1 MPKSA
6 QVAQKC
12 QKVTR
17 VPNSAQSAQKCPE
30 CPKEPKIAQSVQKC
44 PECPKMSKSVQTV
57 QKCLKWP
64 ESVQS
69 CQTSRNSILNFFGT
83 PCTRSISLR
92 TIPVT
97 RWAKISLGTSGRQ
110 HCGSSVSRGL
120 FCSAS
125 VCGILRCRGL
135 SLILWSY
142 MFVLCYRVYSE
153 YKPSSSECI
162 LVLL

>member
-1 MPKSA
+1 
-6 QVAQKC
+6 
-12 QKVTR
+12 
-17 VPNSAQSAQKCPE
+17 
-30 CPKEPKIAQSVQKC
+30 
-44 PECPKMSKSVQTV
+44 MSKSVQTV

-69 CQTSRNSILNFFGT
+69 CQTSRNSIRNFFGT
-83 PCTRSISLR
+83 PCTRSISLG

-125 VCGILRCRGL
+125 VCGILRYRGK
-135 SLILWSY
+135 SHIVWSY
-142 MFVLCYRVYSE
+142 MFVLFVL
-153 YKPSSSECI
+153 SSVLWVQAFFVWMHPCI
-162 LVLL
+162 VVKRKNVLFHHAIGIEGCNSLHCVSTLQ